1 MVEPTHN
8 LRIKIPQIR
17 EEDFEDEQTPRIKRH
32 KLCDQEE
39 SCSGKMLY
47 CFFILYHFMTKI

>member
-1 MVEPTHN
+1 MVETIHN
-8 LRIKIPQIR
+8 LRIKIPQISE
-17 EEDFEDEQTPRIKRH
+17 EEDDTPTPRIKRH
-32 KLCDQEE
+32 KLCDQKE